1 MTQRTTDHGPRPKP
15 ARSSPFSALPAR
27 SQPSIDIDHNWLI
40 TLSDVLSLMLVFF
53 LMLLVVAK
61 AGAKPVSAVTPPHV
75 DASPSEAVAGRPTAS
90 PHNAIVDEMNSDIQR
105 LAMESDV
112 SVAAH
117 DKDIVITVKE
127 HVSFRPGEAE
137 TLESSEPI
145 LDDIADVIQR
155 HPGFFVEINGHTDD
169 IPIRTARYP
178 SNWELSV
185 ARATSVLKYFINRH
199 GIDPSRLSIKGN
211 ADKKPV
217 ASNDTPENRAKNR
230 RVEIRLR
237 EHES

>member
-1 MTQRTTDHGPRPKP
+1 
-15 ARSSPFSALPAR
+15 
-27 SQPSIDIDHNWLI
+27 
-40 TLSDVLSLMLVFF
+40 MLVFF
-53 LMLLVVAK
+53 LMLLVVTK
-61 AGAKPVSAVTPPHV
+61 AGVNPASAVTPPHV
-75 DASPSEAVAGRPTAS
+75 APPSEAVVARPNTS
-90 PHNAIVDEMNSDIQR
+90 NHDAILNEMNSDIQR
-105 LAMESDV
+105 LAMEGDV

-117 DKDIVITVKE
+117 DKDIVITLKE

-137 TLESSEPI
+137 TLETSEPI

-155 HPGFFVEINGHTDD
+155 HPGFFVEINGHTDN
-169 IPIRTARYP
+169 IPIQTTRYP

-185 ARATSVLKYFINRH
+185 ARATSVLKYFISRH

-217 ASNDTPENRAKNR
+217 ASNDTPENRARNR